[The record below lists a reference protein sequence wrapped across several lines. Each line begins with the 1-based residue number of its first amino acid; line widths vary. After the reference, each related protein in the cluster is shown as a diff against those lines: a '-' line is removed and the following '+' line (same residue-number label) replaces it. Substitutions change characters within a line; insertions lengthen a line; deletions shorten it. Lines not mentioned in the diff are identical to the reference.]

1 MGLGCVTISVIGNIM
16 GKQIKKP
23 RKHIPQRTCVGCR
36 EVEGK
41 KTMIRLVRT
50 EDGVLLDKSGKMA
63 GRGAYLHLQQEC
75 IQKGLNGAIARALK
89 TEINEHNL
97 AQLITNLREELE
109 QIQDSLTEE
118 IPTENN

>member
-1 MGLGCVTISVIGNIM
+1 M

-41 KTMIRLVRT
+41 KTMIRVVRT
-50 EDGVLLDKSGKMA
+50 EEGVFLDNTGKMA
-63 GRGAYLHLQQEC
+63 GRGAYLHLQKDC

-89 TEINEHNL
+89 SEIHASHL
-97 AQLITNLREELE
+97 DQLR
-109 QIQDSLTEE
+109 DSLQIELDRYQEQFAEE
-118 IPTENN
+118 NTKSIN